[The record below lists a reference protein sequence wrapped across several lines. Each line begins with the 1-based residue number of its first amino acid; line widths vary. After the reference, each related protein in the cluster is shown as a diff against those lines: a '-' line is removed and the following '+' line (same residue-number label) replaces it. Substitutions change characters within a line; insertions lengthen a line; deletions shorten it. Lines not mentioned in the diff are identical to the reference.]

1 MLSLKASL
9 VIGHHNSKNDFMNLV
24 KTNFGSPDPLRGAIA
39 SARFGTCLNKSRC
52 VIDRTPNKVQFFM
65 KFY

>member
-39 SARFGTCLNKSRC
+39 SARFGTFK
-52 VIDRTPNKVQFFM
+52 
-65 KFY
+65 